1 MASNKYNQVGVFK
14 NEARTLH
21 RYKFNNFENIKA
33 AAECGYSY
41 AELPAKSIAKLS
53 HGGIKELKKNKLIR
67 NNSRSA
73 NSYFPNELEFV
84 GDDVDIEIIKRL
96 CKIRFRKS
104 CRLSALKTAVFG
116 SGPSRAIPSGYS
128 KEKAFLQIEQT
139 RCIVNEESLNWG
151 IEIVIEPLTPSE
163 TNMFNTVRETYDFC
177 KKINLKNVHLL
188 ADLYHVG
195 QERDFRRSM
204 SDIAEC
210 GDELKHV
217 HIACPIARTVPMK
230 CDGF

>member
-1 MASNKYNQVGVFK
+1 M
-14 NEARTLH
+14 
-21 RYKFNNFENIKA
+21 
-33 AAECGYSY
+33 
-41 AELPAKSIAKLS
+41 
-53 HGGIKELKKNKLIR
+53 
-67 NNSRSA
+67 
-73 NSYFPNELEFV
+73 
-84 GDDVDIEIIKRL
+84 GDDVDIEIIKDYV
-96 CKIRFRKS
+96 KS
-104 CRLSALKTAVFG
+104 VSEKLSLIGIKTAVFG
-116 SGPSRAIPSGYS
+116 SDPSRTIPSGYS
-128 KEKAFLQIEQT
+128 KEKVFWQIEQT
-139 RCIVNEESLNWG
+139 LCIVNEESLNLG

-195 QERDFRRSM
+195 QERDLRRSM

-230 CDGF
+230 CDGFDYSMFFSALKNANYRGNISVEAWPQTREALRDCKEIFDKYTAP